1 MTTCPYCQRMEQQV
15 KNGRNGS
22 GSQRYRC
29 NVCNR
34 RYTPEPGENGYPQAT
49 CEQTV
54 RLYVDGL
61 NFRRIARTL
70 GVNHQSVINWVN
82 AHAASLPDAPPMAES
97 KPEVVELDDLFTFV
111 GEKSVRRS
119 SSRRQTGRRAALW
132 SGSVR
137 RRTCKPYSTVG
148 QGRAVTSAMSTTPMA
163 RWSTT
168 LAGISSSLTRAKRMR
183 SRPTTLSYVTIWPG
197 WRASPAAS
205 RAACVRYGGP
215 SSCLSIPGIAAN
227 CTAEPFLVIRLMS
240 LISYVLGF
248 RHSPKH

>member
-1 MTTCPYCQRMEQQV
+1 MEQQV

-111 GEKSVRRS
+111 GEKASGVRHHGGRPADALHCGLGAYDAGHASHTRPWDMGAPSV
-119 SSRRQTGRRAALW
+119 
-132 SGSVR
+132 
-137 RRTCKPYSTVG
+137 KP
-148 QGRAVTSAMSTTPMA
+148 
-163 RWSTT
+163 
-168 LAGISSSLTRAKRMR
+168 
-183 SRPTTLSYVTIWPG
+183 
-197 WRASPAAS
+197 
-205 RAACVRYGGP
+205 
-215 SSCLSIPGIAAN
+215 
-227 CTAEPFLVIRLMS
+227 
-240 LISYVLGF
+240 
-248 RHSPKH
+248 